1 MPLSHAVRV
10 TAPTAV
16 QKLESGE
23 WTSAKIVEAT
33 YGRPR
38 AADRRPYNSQCC
50 TAVKIDFVVDLQGKG
65 FLSCG
70 GQNASPTYS
79 GKVP

>member
-1 MPLSHAVRV
+1 V
-10 TAPTAV
+10 TAPTPV

-23 WTSAKIVEAT
+23 WTSAKAVGAT
-33 YGRPR
+33 NGRPR
-38 AADRRPYNSQCC
+38 AADRRPYNS
-50 TAVKIDFVVDLQGKG
+50 TTLAVVKIDFVVDLQGKG